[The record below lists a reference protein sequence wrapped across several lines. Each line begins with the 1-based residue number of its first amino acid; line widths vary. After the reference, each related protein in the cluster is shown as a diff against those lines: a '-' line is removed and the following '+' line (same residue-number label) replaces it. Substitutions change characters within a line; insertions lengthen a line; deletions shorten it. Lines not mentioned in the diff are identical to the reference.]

1 MTSGL
6 NRYLKCGSVTKM
18 LQNIFI
24 LFSIVFS
31 SMNLFGQNHWGD
43 VVLTRGDTL
52 RGALSN
58 ERICYDVHH
67 YGLNI
72 RIDPASFSLNGVVE
86 VSFEVIRQT
95 SMLQLDLARTLVI
108 DRIEME
114 GDLLEFSR
122 EEDAFFVK
130 TGPMEPGQ
138 LRKLK
143 IYYGGVPQIAKNAPW
158 DGGFVWKRD
167 ESGSP
172 WIGVA
177 CQGDGASIWWPCKD
191 HLGDEPDSMTI
202 AITVPDSLQ
211 AISNG
216 RLRGSYPAGNGWRR
230 FEWTVT
236 YPINT
241 YNVTVNVA
249 RYKHFSDTFRL
260 EGIKEPLSLDYFVL
274 PENLEKARKHF
285 TQVQDVLKAFAHYFG
300 PYPFWKDGYKLVETS
315 YLGMEHQ
322 SAIAYGNLYRR
333 GYLGGGIP
341 ADMQFDYIILHETGH
356 EYFGNAVSATDLA
369 DMWLHES
376 FTTYMEALYVEHQ
389 LGYDAAMRYLMHQ
402 RAFIANKQPIIGIR
416 GLNWYKKIKTS
427 DQYYK
432 GAWVLNS
439 MRHMLNDDERWFALL
454 REFYETY
461 KYKTVYSEDFFVMA
475 ESFFQQDLSLFFK
488 QYLYEAEVPEL
499 HYRLKKRKDGWH
511 LSYRLEAGVDGLQLP
526 ITIRAADK
534 SLVLLAG
541 SEWQDMWLPIQKEQE
556 LVFDHARLLISYK
569 KK

>member
-1 MTSGL
+1 MIWGL
-6 NRYLKCGSVTKM
+6 KRSLIHVAVAKV

-24 LFSIVFS
+24 LLSIVFNS
-31 SMNLFGQNHWGD
+31 SNLFSQNQWGD
-43 VVLTRGDTL
+43 IELTRADTL
-52 RGALSN
+52 RGALSP

-72 RIDPASFSLNGVVE
+72 RIDPATFSLSGVVE
-86 VSFEVIRQT
+86 VSFAVIRQT
-95 SMLQLDLARTLVI
+95 SLLQLDLARTLAI

-114 GDLLEFSR
+114 GNLLEFSR
-122 EEDAFFVK
+122 EEDAVFVQ
-130 TGPMEPGQ
+130 TGPMGPGQ

-172 WIGVA
+172 WVGVA

-191 HLGDEPDSMTI
+191 HLSDEPDSMTI

-216 RLRGSYPAGNGWRR
+216 RLKGSYPAGNGWRR
-230 FEWTVT
+230 YEWAVT

-249 RYKHFSDTFRL
+249 RYKHFSDSFRL
-260 EGIKEPLSLDYFVL
+260 EGVGESLSLDYFVL

-285 TQVQDVLKAFAHYFG
+285 TQVQDVLKAFSHYFG
-300 PYPFWKDGYKLVETS
+300 PYPFWNDGYKLVETP

-341 ADMQFDYIILHETGH
+341 SDMQFDYIILHETGH

-376 FTTYMEALYVEHQ
+376 FTTYMEALYVEYQ

-461 KYKTVYSEDFFVMA
+461 KYKTVFSEDFFVMA
-475 ESFFQQDLSLFFK
+475 EAYFQQDLSLFFK

-511 LSYRLEAGVDGLQLP
+511 LSYRLEAGVEGLQLP
-526 ITIRAADK
+526 VTIRAADK

-541 SEWQDMWLPIQKEQE
+541 NQWQDMWLPIQKEQE

-569 KK
+569 KR